1 MIILPSISSSLEF
14 YSVHH
19 SSIYE
24 NSESKDFKNIKDL
37 CEISN
42 KWSNEFRN
50 KCIEDSW
57 ILLVMDVNNF

>member
-1 MIILPSISSSLEF
+1 MVILPSISSSLEL

-37 CEISN
+37 CEISI
-42 KWSNEFRN
+42 KWPNE
-50 KCIEDSW
+50 
-57 ILLVMDVNNF
+57 LLGTNV